1 MLFNLISL
9 LGGFLTSSIID
20 TSLGEFSEWAIVGA
34 SLIVANI
41 EGFNNFYYSVI
52 NDSRNAIFKRTY
64 LVKLLEKLNFF
75 KIGIIYG
82 LIVDA
87 FKLGS

>member
-1 MLFNLISL
+1 MIFTLISFFS
-9 LGGFLTSSIID
+9 GFLTSSIID

-34 SLIVANI
+34 SLVIANI
-41 EGFNNFYYSVI
+41 ESFNNFYYSVI
-52 NDSRNAIFKRTY
+52 TKNSNLLVKRSY
-64 LVKLLEKLNFF
+64 LVVLLDLLNFF
-75 KIGIIYG
+75 KIGILYG